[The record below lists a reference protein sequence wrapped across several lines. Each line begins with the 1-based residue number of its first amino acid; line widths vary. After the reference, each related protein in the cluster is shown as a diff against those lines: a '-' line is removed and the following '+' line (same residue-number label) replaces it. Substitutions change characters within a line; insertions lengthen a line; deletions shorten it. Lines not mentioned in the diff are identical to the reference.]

1 MATATAIPAS
11 RLIDVDGL
19 GALYRALVAEAEL
32 DRIFATFN
40 AASPALAAAR
50 REG

>member
-1 MATATAIPAS
+1 MATATAIPVP
-11 RLIDVDGL
+11 RLIGIDGL
-19 GALYRALVAEAEL
+19 GTEDEL
-32 DRIFATFN
+32 ARVFATFN

>member
-1 MATATAIPAS
+1 MATATALPAT

-19 GALYRALVAEAEL
+19 GALYRALVADGYRMIGPVA
-32 DRIFATFN
+32 RPNVA
-40 AASPALAAAR
+40 ALAAAR